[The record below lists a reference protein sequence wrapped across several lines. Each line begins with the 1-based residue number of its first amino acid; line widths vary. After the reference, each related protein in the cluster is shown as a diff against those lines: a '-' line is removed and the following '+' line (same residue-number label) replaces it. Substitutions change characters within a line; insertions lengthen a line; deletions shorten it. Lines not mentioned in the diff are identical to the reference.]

1 MADGRIVLLTERPA
15 AKYRW
20 KLKQGH
26 NEIKLSTQQMFA
38 LTSEFMAMAMPSPH
52 DHATS

>member
-1 MADGRIVLLTERPA
+1 MADGAVVVLTERPE

-38 LTSEFMAMAMPSPH
+38 LTSEFMAQALPK
-52 DHATS
+52 